1 MFNKEN
7 QMKTNNDEV
16 EIRAMLKAWAQAI
29 RAKDA
34 KGVAA
39 HFAETE
45 VRFSL
50 APPLQ
55 IKTPLERDQEE
66 WFATWDGPVGF
77 EVRDLCITAG
87 ENIAFCHCFVRI
99 SGQKVDGAQP
109 SVWARETLGL
119 RKIDGC
125 WKIAHEHG
133 SVPFYMDGSNKA
145 AVDLQP

>member
-1 MFNKEN
+1 M
-7 QMKTNNDEV
+7 NNANEE
-16 EIRAMLKAWAQAI
+16 EIRAMLEAWAQAI
-29 RAKDA
+29 RAKDS

-39 HFAETE
+39 HFAERE

-55 IKTPLERDQEE
+55 ITTPLERDQEE

-77 EVRDLCITAG
+77 EVRDLRVTAG
-87 ENIAFCHCFVRI
+87 EDIAFCHCFVRI
-99 SGQKVDGAQP
+99 SGRKVDGAEP

-119 RKIDGC
+119 RKSGGR
-125 WKIAHEHG
+125 WRIAHEHG

-145 AVDLQP
+145 AIDLQP

>member
-1 MFNKEN
+1 MNESNNKS
-7 QMKTNNDEV
+7 
-16 EIRAMLKAWAQAI
+16 EIRAMLDVWAQAI

-39 HFAETE
+39 NFTEKE

-55 IKTPLERDQEE
+55 ITTPLERDQEE
-66 WFATWDGPVGF
+66 WLTTWDGPIGF
-77 EVRDLCITAG
+77 EMRDFRITAS
-87 ENIAFCHCFVRI
+87 EDIAFCHGFVRI
-99 SGQKVDGAQP
+99 SGKKVDGAEP

-119 RKIDGC
+119 CKIEGH

-133 SVPFYMDGSNKA
+133 SVPFYMDGSDKA
-145 AVDLQP
+145 ATDLQP